1 SVVRIARYRAVRVPV
16 NHRTGMYRPY
26 RAVQGGTENLGLKFE
41 PRCLVHTILAVD
53 RYIGMVRDCEPW
65 LKVPLTEIKLAVTKS
80 NFHMFLFFSKK
91 YFRAALLLKLETRIA
106 EVAIESRELG
116 FTRPGD
122 YIYEFLSDL
131 NITRE
136 TANMLVDTIDNAALL
151 LEEGITSPW
160 KIYFSFHEL

>member
-1 SVVRIARYRAVRVPV
+1 
-16 NHRTGMYRPY
+16 
-26 RAVQGGTENLGLKFE
+26 
-41 PRCLVHTILAVD
+41 
-53 RYIGMVRDCEPW
+53 
-65 LKVPLTEIKLAVTKS
+65 
-80 NFHMFLFFSKK
+80 MFLFFSKK

-116 FTRPGD
+116 FTCPGD

-131 NITRE
+131 NITYE